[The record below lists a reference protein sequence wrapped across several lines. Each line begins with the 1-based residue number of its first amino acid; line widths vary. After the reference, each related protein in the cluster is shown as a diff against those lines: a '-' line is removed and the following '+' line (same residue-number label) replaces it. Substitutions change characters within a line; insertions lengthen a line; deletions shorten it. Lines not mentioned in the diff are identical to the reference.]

1 MFRLKHFLSTLL
13 LLLFCGALHAQKI
26 LVFDKGGKEKR
37 VRYYKGSFISFKKSD
52 GILISGPI
60 QSMQDSFIVVLG
72 EKVLLS
78 EIKSIKKTHKHEG
91 FRLFSGVFYTASA
104 AFFTI
109 DSFNRIINT
118 ENPVVRRGNIR
129 TSSILFGAA
138 TFMSIIGNRSYRMN
152 DSRNLRVLD
161 ISI

>member
-1 MFRLKHFLSTLL
+1 MFQAIRFFTLMLL
-13 LLLFCGALHAQKI
+13 LLCCAGIHAQKI

-37 VRYYKGSFISFKKSD
+37 VRYYEGDLISFKKMD
-52 GILISGPI
+52 GTPISSPI
-60 QSMQDSFIVVLG
+60 TLMRDSFILVLG

-78 EIKSIKKTHKHEG
+78 DIKSIKKTHKHDG

-104 AFFTI
+104 AFFSI
-109 DSFNRIINT
+109 DSFNRIINS

-129 TSSILFGAA
+129 TSSILFGTA
-138 TFMSIIGNRSYRMN
+138 TIMSIIANRSYRMN
-152 DSRNLRVLD
+152 DKRNLRILD